1 VKATGFFYLK
11 LPAGYVQEWHPAPRR
26 QYVIAVSGRAEIE
39 LADGK
44 KIALE
49 PGRVILAEDIT
60 GKGHLSRCLGPQDC
74 IVAEVPFGHLAE
86 SPILGDVPGNGRLAS
101 SAFAGAIR
109 MERRYRIR
117 DRTIVPDQYRQTR
130 LRLEARFQPVRI
142 VAHSEVALKR
152 RSDRPY
158 SR

>member
-1 VKATGFFYLK
+1 
-11 LPAGYVQEWHPAPRR
+11 VQEWHPAPRR

>member
-1 VKATGFFYLK
+1 MVRPETYPLSSVRSDNSAV
-11 LPAGYVQEWHPAPRR
+11 PA
-26 QYVIAVSGRAEIE
+26 
-39 LADGK
+39 D
-44 KIALE
+44 
-49 PGRVILAEDIT
+49 
-60 GKGHLSRCLGPQDC
+60 
-74 IVAEVPFGHLAE
+74 VPFGHLAE